1 MRKIL
6 ALALILAML
15 PAAAL
20 AGTPVHICEGDET
33 AAVLAEL
40 IRGEAALWENEAE
53 ALDKAVEQPETL
65 ALVTQQALILGLQGY
80 SDAEVKTDIR
90 LLMPLCG
97 DDLYLVCSEE
107 TADACGVR
115 DLPSLI
121 SFLTE
126 QPFELMIMRCYEEAS
141 VTDYAAT
148 EVFEAADF
156 SSDVFADSADC
167 EENLGTGA
175 FVLVAYTEQALR
187 LDDEGCV
194 VLGALTAERTAEYP
208 DLPCAGECGLPV
220 CTGRVWG
227 LYAAAEGDPSAFDRE
242 EIRKTM
248 TEDRL
253 AELHCRPVD
262 EKDFLLEDVFRVYIR
277 YMTEEGLFFYE
288 Q

>member
-20 AGTPVHICEGDET
+20 AGTSVHICEGDET
-33 AAVLAEL
+33 AAALVEL

-53 ALDKAVEQPETL
+53 ALDKAVEQPDTA

-80 SDAEVKTDIR
+80 SEAEVKTDIR
-90 LLMPLCG
+90 LLMPLCA

-115 DLPSLI
+115 DLPSLVGYLAENP
-121 SFLTE
+121 S
-126 QPFELMIMRCYEEAS
+126 ELMIMRCFEAS

-148 EVFEAADF
+148 EVFEAAEF
-156 SSDVFADSADC
+156 GSDTFADSADC
-167 EENLGTGA
+167 EENLETDA

-187 LDDEGCV
+187 LDAEGYV

-208 DLPCAGECGLPV
+208 DLPCAGECDLPV

-242 EIRKTM
+242 VIRKTM

-262 EKDFLLEDVFRVYIR
+262 EKDFQLEKEISDYID
-277 YMTEEGLFFYE
+277 YMTAEGLFFYE